1 MGRGKKLSE
10 SEIKTILKLKNE
22 NFSVAKIAR
31 ILKRSRNVVM
41 NLLKDPENYGKK
53 KSPGRPS
60 VLSDREKRA
69 ILRVAS
75 NAPLTAR
82 QIAQE
87 AGVSTNILNVQ
98 RLLKKTPT
106 IKRKKLTRKPPLTKN
121 HVEERLKF
129 AREHLK
135 WKKRWRNIIFTDE
148 KRFTL
153 DGPDGWS
160 YYFHDLRRSP
170 LLQVR
175 RQMGG
180 GGVMVWAG
188 IGYKGKT
195 DICIVDGKMKSPDY
209 IKLIDDQIRT
219 HAARIAGENFVFQQD
234 NAAVHT
240 ARIVTEYFASKNITT
255 LRWPARSPDLNIIE
269 NAWGQLSRTVYR
281 GSKQFNSIQELRDA
295 IKEAWRL
302 IPQKYIKKLYKSLPN
317 RMICVVEKQGKSTH
331 Y

>member
-1 MGRGKKLSE
+1 M
-10 SEIKTILKLKNE
+10 
-22 NFSVAKIAR
+22 
-31 ILKRSRNVVM
+31 
-41 NLLKDPENYGKK
+41 
-53 KSPGRPS
+53 
-60 VLSDREKRA
+60 LSDREKRA